1 MFFDWCK
8 KTKKFIDL
16 ISYLWYNHKYS
27 FFNLINLGVNVALDL
42 NKFKKVNLVHKT
54 IVTKTVQQELLKSC
68 KNTLQ
73 SIKKFEDKNIVK
85 KDKKI

>member
-1 MFFDWCK
+1 M
-8 KTKKFIDL
+8 
-16 ISYLWYNHKYS
+16 
-27 FFNLINLGVNVALDL
+27 ALDL